1 MTKLAKLSILTA
13 LLGAFATTGCCSK
26 AATAEPKLIAIPLM
40 RQATDH
46 TCGVASLQAI
56 LAYYGVDC
64 REDLLAQKLKADQ
77 YANIDEIGNYM
88 TGLGFTVKRHD
99 NMSLAQLKDCI
110 DRGQP
115 LMVCVQAW
123 EPEGTTLEQ
132 YQNCWD
138 AGHWVVVI
146 GYDAQNIYV
155 MDPSTAG
162 NYAFVPT
169 AEFMVRWHDRDD
181 RQTLLHFG
189 MTFESARAPVYR
201 RDEFKKMQ

>member
-1 MTKLAKLSILTA
+1 VTKLAKLSMVTA
-13 LLGAFATTGCCSK
+13 LLSAFVMTGCCSK
-26 AATAEPKLIAIPLM
+26 PATEEPKLIAIPLM

-56 LAYYGVDC
+56 LAYYGIDC
-64 REDLLAQKLKADQ
+64 REDVLAQKLKADQ
-77 YANIDEIGNYM
+77 YASIDEIERYM
-88 TGLGFTVKRHD
+88 TGLGFKVNRHYE
-99 NMSLAQLKDCI
+99 MSLAQLKDCI

-132 YQNCWD
+132 YQNSYD
-138 AGHWVVVI
+138 AGHWVVVV
-146 GYDAQNIYV
+146 GYDDQNIYM
-155 MDPSTAG
+155 MDPSTPG

-181 RQTLLHFG
+181 RQTLLRYG
-189 MTFESARAPVYR
+189 MTFESPQAPVYR